1 MFLKSRKYTFLG
13 FLTIIIW
20 GTSAIFTRNLSTSI
34 GAYTS
39 AALVNLIG
47 GVVVLGRQMVIKKE
61 FVHWKEVTWKYWP
74 ICGALFVI
82 YTASSYVSMSIVEK
96 DEAVITLV
104 LIRFLWP
111 LFTLIF
117 TIPILKA
124 KASKWLI
131 ASVAVSMIGIII
143 AKLGNTIFD
152 LPNFIHN
159 IFFGEDVLGYLLGFA
174 VAISWGLYT
183 NLTKKYIGLL
193 DVDGVG
199 IYMISAAAILG
210 VIALNVDEPRQF
222 SGILILQ
229 ILYAG
234 IVVGSVANVLWNL
247 SIKKG
252 NMLLVVLTSNFLP
265 IISTIMTSLLLG
277 VGITVPIIIGSLLVV
292 MGTMWS
298 KKCFRD
304 NIIGT
309 KYEI

>member
-1 MFLKSRKYTFLG
+1 
-13 FLTIIIW
+13 
-20 GTSAIFTRNLSTSI
+20 
-34 GAYTS
+34 
-39 AALVNLIG
+39 
-47 GVVVLGRQMVIKKE
+47 
-61 FVHWKEVTWKYWP
+61 
-74 ICGALFVI
+74 
-82 YTASSYVSMSIVEK
+82 MSIVEK
-96 DEAVITLV
+96 DEAVVTLV

-131 ASVAVSMIGIII
+131 ASVSVSMIGIIV

-152 LPNFIHN
+152 LPNFLYN
-159 IFFGEDVLGYLLGFA
+159 IVSGDDIAGYLLGFV

-183 NLTKKYIGLL
+183 NLTKKYIGSL

-199 IYMISAAAILG
+199 IYMIIAAVILG
-210 VIALNVDEPRQF
+210 IIAFNVDEPRQF
-222 SGILILQ
+222 STSLISQ

-265 IISTIMTSLLLG
+265 IISTIMTSLVLG
-277 VGITVPIIIGSLLVV
+277 VGITIPIIIGSLLVV
-292 MGTMWS
+292 IGTMWS
-298 KKCFRD
+298 KKCFQQ
-304 NIIGT
+304 
-309 KYEI
+309 

>member
-1 MFLKSRKYTFLG
+1 MFLESKKYTFLG
-13 FLTIIIW
+13 FLAIIIW

-47 GVVVLGRQMVIKKE
+47 GIVVLGRQMTKKE
-61 FVHWKEVTWKYWP
+61 EFKNWKEVTWKYWP
-74 ICGALFVI
+74 ICGILFI
-82 YTASSYVSMSIVEK
+82 LYTASSYVSMSIVEK
-96 DEAVITLV
+96 NEAVVTLV

-131 ASVAVSMIGIII
+131 ASVSVSMIGIIV

-152 LPNFIHN
+152 LPNFVHN
-159 IFFGEDVLGYLLGFA
+159 IVSGDDIVGYLMGFV

-183 NLTKKYIGLL
+183 NLTKKYVGSFDI
-193 DVDGVG
+193 DGVG
-199 IYMISAAAILG
+199 IYMISAAMILG
-210 VIALNVDEPRQF
+210 VIALNVNEPRQF
-222 SGILILQ
+222 SINLILQ

-234 IVVGSVANVLWNL
+234 VVVGSAANVLWNL

-252 NMLLVVLTSNFLP
+252 NMLLVVLISNFLP
-265 IISTIMTSLLLG
+265 IISTIMTSLLMG
-277 VGITVPIIIGSLLVV
+277 VGITIPIMVGSLLVV
-292 MGTMWS
+292 VGTMWS
-298 KKCFRD
+298 KKCFQD

>member
-1 MFLKSRKYTFLG
+1 MSLESRKYTFLG

-47 GVVVLGRQMVIKKE
+47 GIVVLGRQIIKKE
-61 FVHWKEVTWKYWP
+61 EFCHWKEVTWKYWP
-74 ICGALFVI
+74 VCGVLFVL

-96 DEAVITLV
+96 DEAVVTLV

-131 ASVAVSMIGIII
+131 ASVSVSMVGIIV

-152 LPNFIHN
+152 LPNFLYN
-159 IFFGEDVLGYLLGFA
+159 IVSGDDIAGYLLGFV

-183 NLTKKYIGLL
+183 NLTKKYIGSL

-199 IYMISAAAILG
+199 IYMIIAAVILG
-210 VIALNVDEPRQF
+210 IIAFNVDEPRQF
-222 SGILILQ
+222 STSLISQ

-265 IISTIMTSLLLG
+265 IISTIMTSLVLG
-277 VGITVPIIIGSLLVV
+277 VGITIPIIIGSLLVV
-292 MGTMWS
+292 IGTMWS
-298 KKCFRD
+298 KKCFQQ
-304 NIIGT
+304 
-309 KYEI
+309 